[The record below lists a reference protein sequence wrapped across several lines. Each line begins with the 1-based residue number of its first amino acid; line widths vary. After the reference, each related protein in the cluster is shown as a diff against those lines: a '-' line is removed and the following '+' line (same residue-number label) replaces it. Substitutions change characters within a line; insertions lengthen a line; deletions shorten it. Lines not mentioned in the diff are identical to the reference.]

1 MNDGATSGDRRR
13 GVVGAFD
20 AAAGL
25 GTIATDHGVSLA
37 FHCVAIADGTRTIEV
52 GVPVSF
58 TLVPKLGRYEA
69 SDIRPDHSRPDRG

>member
-1 MNDGATSGDRRR
+1 MIADGVSGNRRR

-25 GTIATDHGVSLA
+25 GTIETEDGAALA

-58 TLVPKLGRYEA
+58 TLVPKFGRYEA
-69 SDIRPDHSRPDRG
+69 SDIRPDHIRADRG